1 MKTFYART
9 WYNDVPHE
17 GFHVIAKTVANAR
30 RAAVRNAYKKGLT
43 RIELTQRLADW
54 TWVDRGTYEDK
65 KWRLPL
71 AIRKRKRKTK

>member
-17 GFHVIAKTVANAR
+17 GFPVIARTVANAR
-30 RAAVRNAYKKGLT
+30 RAAVKNAYKKGLT

-54 TWVDRGTYEDK
+54 TRADRGTYEAENK

-71 AIRKRKRKTK
+71 TIRRRRTK

>member
-17 GFHVIAKTVANAR
+17 GFFSVIAKTVANAR
-30 RAAVRNAYKKGLT
+30 RAAVKNAYKKGLT
-43 RIELTQRLADW
+43 CIELTQRLADW
-54 TWVDRGTYEDK
+54 ALADRGTYEAENK

-71 AIRKRKRKTK
+71 TIRRRTK